1 MCRRKVIPREAVLMK
16 IRADVD
22 ARRESTTITGLI
34 VRFQK
39 NSLQH
44 FKKPSAHKHEPV
56 NSLQEAVKVILD
68 MSLICL
74 IIAHFQVI
82 KPTIM
87 IRSSRMGITF
97 TKEVIEAMD
106 SNNDVKPCVPL
117 VVDEYLCEYL
127 DGRTIFA
134 SGSPFGPIEYNGKVY
149 TSSQETNAYIFP
161 SFGLGLV
168 MPRAFIAHDD
178 MLLTA
183 CKYYDLVNEKPFPRC
198 YEWEK
203 LKF

>member
-1 MCRRKVIPREAVLMK
+1 MCSRKVIPREAVLMK

-56 NSLQEAVKVILD
+56 NSLQEAVKVF
-68 MSLICL
+68 M
-74 IIAHFQVI
+74 I

-106 SNNDVKPCVPL
+106 SNNDVKPCVLALSSPFSHSKCI
-117 VVDEYLCEYL
+117 VEEAYQWSE
-127 DGRTIFA
+127 GRTIFA

-183 CKYYDLVNEKPFPRC
+183 CK
-198 YEWEK
+198 
-203 LKF
+203 